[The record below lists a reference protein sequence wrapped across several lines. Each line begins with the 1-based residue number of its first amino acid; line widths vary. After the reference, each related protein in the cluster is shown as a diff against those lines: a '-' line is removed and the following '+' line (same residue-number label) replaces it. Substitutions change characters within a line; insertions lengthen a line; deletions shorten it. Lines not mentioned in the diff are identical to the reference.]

1 MIEIPLS
8 EYLCSNAQLAE
19 LLTTYG
25 GEPAIFQQIAPND
38 EDYGWDTDN
47 HYSRIVFDID
57 QTADD
62 ERKAAG
68 TLYMDIMSTEDSTLP
83 EDIEMLLKR
92 LIDGYFFVQDG
103 MTYSAK
109 WLRTDGFV
117 SEPNNKVFGKQLSF
131 SLLAFPVQ
139 ITADPD
145 TVELMNNW
153 TAQIFPD
160 AIIINVTETDSVFAP
175 TDEKP
180 VVYWSHQGMSES
192 PLVSNW
198 ACTWLQSNLTM
209 HIMAPSASLRNRIIK
224 TALTELETKRRVLW
238 PDKSQFMIHRTL
250 ANLASDPVRTGQ
262 LIVQGSFGVLRK
274 PSDAQPL
281 AHPHIST

>member
-8 EYLCSNAQLAE
+8 EYLCSNEELAE
-19 LLTTYG
+19 LLASYC
-25 GEPAIFQQIAPND
+25 GEPAIFQQIAPKD
-38 EDYGWDTDN
+38 DDDGWDTDL
-47 HYSRIVFDID
+47 HYARIVFDID

-68 TLYMDIMSTEDSTLP
+68 TLYMDIMASEGSAEP
-83 EDIEMLLKR
+83 EDIEMLLKKI
-92 LIDGYFFVQDG
+92 IDGYFFVQDG
-103 MTYSAK
+103 MTYAAK
-109 WLRTDGFV
+109 WARTDAFV
-117 SEPNNKVFGKQLSF
+117 TEPDHKVFGKTLVF

-139 ITADPD
+139 LSADPD

-153 TAQIFPD
+153 TAELFPE
-160 AIIINVTETDSVFAP
+160 AIIINVTETDAVFAP

-180 VVYWSHQGMSES
+180 VVYWSHQGLTES
-192 PLVSNW
+192 PIQSIW

-224 TALTELETKRRVLW
+224 KALTELETKRRVLW

-250 ANLASDPVRTGQ
+250 AHLTSDPVRTGQ
-262 LIVQGSFGVLRK
+262 LIVQGSFGVLRER
-274 PSDAQPL
+274 PYVDPL
-281 AHPHIST
+281 NNTHIL